1 MVSVSSLLNP
11 APSGASAFARLHPS
25 SSSSSSPACS
35 SADETLLDIQLS
47 VMNKPKMPKE
57 SASFTKSRPK
67 GVVHFLPYEALD
79 PDSLCEVRKFQV
91 YPLGSIHEC
100 CRHIPYNSGKKD
112 FYEKTGRESFEGKQ
126 ANRAEPNLPVLPSLA
141 NLVASKLTDSDSA
154 VFQYVF
160 KVPGDDTDY
169 MVMWDY
175 NVGLVRM
182 TPFFKCCKYSKV
194 GFAPARVQRGQE
206 ETDILTRSG
215 RPLRPRCSISTR
227 ASVISP
233 TASQAVPLSLKV

>member
-11 APSGASAFARLHPS
+11 APPGASAFARLHPS

-47 VMNKPKMPKE
+47 AMNKSKMPKE
-57 SASFTKSRPK
+57 STSFTKSRPK

-79 PDSLCEVRKFQV
+79 PESLREVRKFQV
-91 YPLGSIHEC
+91 YPLGSIHEY

-126 ANRAEPNLPVLPSLA
+126 ATAQNQPPGSSISG
-141 NLVASKLTDSDSA
+141 NLVASKLTDSGSA